1 MRLWTF
7 LRPFPYDAQHYV
19 LEVSLTFT
27 KTQARLF
34 RDNELLAE
42 QSQSHRDAPVTFV
55 FDLPHG
61 LGSDLP
67 DDPSD
72 GPSDDL
78 SDDLPDPLSDAIPA
92 EIPSRVYSDT
102 AEPTQAHPQAHPPQL
117 IARFDNGWRLSV
129 AVVEGAQPVYETH
142 PEPQLKPGRQPIS
155 GVAPSE
161 EEQVELS
168 GLSVEQMSQLSQ
180 RKWQRNKYSIYADM
194 VLGALF
200 FIVGKV
206 TEDLAL
212 AAIIGAGA
220 GLALVVIQRF
230 VKVDLL
236 GGFAVF
242 GTIMLLISAAFSL
255 ALQDDYW
262 VQMKGTV
269 LGLLTAGI
277 FMVDGLL
284 RRGAYFGARIERYMP
299 LPLHHGRI
307 AIGMSLV
314 GAVMA
319 LANYYVANQF
329 TEDFWLTWTTFL
341 DLPLS
346 MALFYAVIFWAR
358 KRATD

>member
-1 MRLWTF
+1 VSEDVYGDSGESDQNRS
-7 LRPFPYDAQHYV
+7 AQLMAGFGNGGALV
-19 LEVSLTFT
+19 ISLIEGGRT
-27 KTQARLF
+27 LY
-34 RDNELLAE
+34 E
-42 QSQSHRDAPVTFV
+42 SH
-55 FDLPHG
+55 
-61 LGSDLP
+61 
-67 DDPSD
+67 
-72 GPSDDL
+72 
-78 SDDLPDPLSDAIPA
+78 
-92 EIPSRVYSDT
+92 
-102 AEPTQAHPQAHPPQL
+102 
-117 IARFDNGWRLSV
+117 
-129 AVVEGAQPVYETH
+129 
-142 PEPQLKPGRQPIS
+142 PGRSLQVDRSPVQA
-155 GVAPSE
+155 VASE
-161 EEQVELS
+161 EELS
-168 GLSVEQMSQLSQ
+168 GLSELSVEQMTQLSQ

-194 VLGALF
+194 ALGALF

-212 AAIIGAGA
+212 AALIGAGA
-220 GLALVVIQRF
+220 GLLLVIVQRF

-269 LGLLTAGI
+269 LGLLTASL
-277 FMVDGLL
+277 FMIDGLL

-299 LPLHHGRI
+299 LPLHHDRI

-314 GAVMA
+314 GVVMA
-319 LANYYVANQF
+319 LANYYVANHF

-358 KRATD
+358 KRTADEPPHEN

>member
-1 MRLWTF
+1 M
-7 LRPFPYDAQHYV
+7 A
-19 LEVSLTFT
+19 
-27 KTQARLF
+27 
-34 RDNELLAE
+34 
-42 QSQSHRDAPVTFV
+42 
-55 FDLPHG
+55 G
-61 LGSDLP
+61 
-67 DDPSD
+67 
-72 GPSDDL
+72 
-78 SDDLPDPLSDAIPA
+78 
-92 EIPSRVYSDT
+92 
-102 AEPTQAHPQAHPPQL
+102 
-117 IARFDNGWRLSV
+117 FDNGGSLAI
-129 AVVEGAQPVYETH
+129 AVIEGGRTVYESH
-142 PEPQLKPGRQPIS
+142 PGRSLQIDRSSVQAVP
-155 GVAPSE
+155 PE
-161 EEQVELS
+161 EAQA
-168 GLSVEQMSQLSQ
+168 GLSDLSIEQMTQSSQ

-194 VLGALF
+194 ALGAIF

-220 GLALVVIQRF
+220 GLLLVVVQRF

-269 LGLLTAGI
+269 LGLLTASL
-277 FMVDGLL
+277 FMIDGLL

-299 LPLHHGRI
+299 LPLHHDRI

-314 GAVMA
+314 GVVMA
-319 LANYYVANQF
+319 LANYYVANHF

-358 KRATD
+358 KQIADDSPHEHR

>member
-7 LRPFPYDAQHYV
+7 LRPFPYDAQRYV
-19 LEVSLTFT
+19 LEVSLTFS

-34 RDNELLAE
+34 RDEELLAE
-42 QSQSHRDAPVTFV
+42 QSHAYTEGPATFV
-55 FDLPHG
+55 FNLPHG
-61 LGSDLP
+61 LTSDLP
-67 DDPSD
+67 NPSD
-72 GPSDDL
+72 EVLGAVSEGVHGD
-78 SDDLPDPLSDAIPA
+78 SGESNRKRSA
-92 EIPSRVYSDT
+92 
-102 AEPTQAHPQAHPPQL
+102 QL
-117 IARFDNGWRLSV
+117 MAGFDNGGSLAI
-129 AVVEGAQPVYETH
+129 AVTEGGRTIYESH
-142 PEPQLKPGRQPIS
+142 PGRSLQVDRS
-155 GVAPSE
+155 SVQTVASE
-161 EEQVELS
+161 EAPG
-168 GLSVEQMSQLSQ
+168 GLSVEQMTQLSQ

-194 VLGALF
+194 ALGALF

-212 AAIIGAGA
+212 AALIGAGA
-220 GLALVVIQRF
+220 GLLLVAAQRF

-269 LGLLTAGI
+269 LGLLTASL
-277 FMVDGLL
+277 FMIDGLL

-299 LPLHHGRI
+299 LPLHHDRI

-314 GAVMA
+314 GVVMA
-319 LANYYVANQF
+319 VANYYVANHF

-358 KRATD
+358 KRSADEPYHGS

>member
-7 LRPFPYDAQHYV
+7 LRPFPYDAQPYV
-19 LEVSLTFT
+19 LEVSLTFS

-34 RDNELLAE
+34 RGNELLAE
-42 QSQSHRDAPVTFV
+42 QSKAYTARQGVFV
-55 FDLPHG
+55 FNLPHS
-61 LGSDLP
+61 LA
-67 DDPSD
+67 
-72 GPSDDL
+72 
-78 SDDLPDPLSDAIPA
+78 DDLPNVLADEVLGAVHEGVHSDSGEPN
-92 EIPSRVYSDT
+92 RKRT
-102 AEPTQAHPQAHPPQL
+102 AQL
-117 IARFDNGWRLSV
+117 MAGFDNGGNLAITV
-129 AVVEGAQPVYETH
+129 IEGGRTVYESH
-142 PEPQLKPGRQPIS
+142 PGRSLQVDRS
-155 GVAPSE
+155 SVQAVAPE
-161 EEQVELS
+161 EAQS
-168 GLSVEQMSQLSQ
+168 GLSDLSIEQMTQLSQ
-180 RKWQRNKYSIYADM
+180 HKWQRNKYSIYADM
-194 VLGALF
+194 ALGALF

-220 GLALVVIQRF
+220 GLLLVVVQRF

-269 LGLLTAGI
+269 LGLLTASL
-277 FMVDGLL
+277 FMIDGLL

-299 LPLHHGRI
+299 LPLHHDRI

-314 GAVMA
+314 GVVMA
-319 LANYYVANQF
+319 LANYYVANHF

-358 KRATD
+358 KHIVDESPHEN

>member
-1 MRLWTF
+1 VSDSEHSDYGE
-7 LRPFPYDAQHYV
+7 PAQAA
-19 LEVSLTFT
+19 SA
-27 KTQARLF
+27 Q
-34 RDNELLAE
+34 
-42 QSQSHRDAPVTFV
+42 VT
-55 FDLPHG
+55 
-61 LGSDLP
+61 
-67 DDPSD
+67 
-72 GPSDDL
+72 
-78 SDDLPDPLSDAIPA
+78 
-92 EIPSRVYSDT
+92 
-102 AEPTQAHPQAHPPQL
+102 
-117 IARFDNGWRLSV
+117 ARFDNGGRLAI
-129 AVVEGAQPVYETH
+129 AVIKGGRTVYESH
-142 PEPQLKPGRQPIS
+142 PGRRLHVNRPS
-155 GVAPSE
+155 GQEVAPE
-161 EEQVELS
+161 EAQGGLS
-168 GLSVEQMSQLSQ
+168 GLSVEQMTQLSQ

-194 VLGALF
+194 ALGALF

-206 TEDLAL
+206 TEDLAF

-220 GLALVVIQRF
+220 GLLLVVMQRF

-269 LGLLTAGI
+269 LGLLTASL

-299 LPLHHGRI
+299 LPLHHDRI

-314 GAVMA
+314 GVVMA
-319 LANYYVANQF
+319 LANYYVANHF

-346 MALFYAVIFWAR
+346 MALFYAVIYWAR
-358 KRATD
+358 KRMADEPPHEH

>member
-7 LRPFPYDAQHYV
+7 LRPFPYDAQRYV
-19 LEVSLTFT
+19 LEVSLTFS

-34 RDNELLAE
+34 RDEELLAE
-42 QSQSHRDAPVTFV
+42 QSHAYTEGPATFV
-55 FDLPHG
+55 FNLPHG
-61 LGSDLP
+61 LTSDLP
-67 DDPSD
+67 NPSD
-72 GPSDDL
+72 EVLGAVSEGVHGD
-78 SDDLPDPLSDAIPA
+78 SGESNQKRSA
-92 EIPSRVYSDT
+92 
-102 AEPTQAHPQAHPPQL
+102 QL
-117 IARFDNGWRLSV
+117 MAGFDNGGSLAI
-129 AVVEGAQPVYETH
+129 AVTEGGRTVYESH
-142 PEPQLKPGRQPIS
+142 PGRSLQVDRS
-155 GVAPSE
+155 SVQTVASE
-161 EEQVELS
+161 EAPG
-168 GLSVEQMSQLSQ
+168 GLSVEQMTQLSQ
-180 RKWQRNKYSIYADM
+180 RKWQRNKYSIYADIA
-194 VLGALF
+194 LGALF

-212 AAIIGAGA
+212 AALIGAGA
-220 GLALVVIQRF
+220 GLLLVAAQRF

-269 LGLLTAGI
+269 LGLLTASL
-277 FMVDGLL
+277 FMIDGLL

-299 LPLHHGRI
+299 LPLHHDRI

-314 GAVMA
+314 GVVMA
-319 LANYYVANQF
+319 VANYYVANHF

-358 KRATD
+358 KRTADEPPHET

>member
-7 LRPFPYDAQHYV
+7 LRPFPYDAQRYV
-19 LEVSLTFT
+19 LEVSLTFS

-34 RDNELLAE
+34 RDEELLAE
-42 QSQSHRDAPVTFV
+42 QSHAYTEGPATFV
-55 FDLPHG
+55 FNLPHG
-61 LGSDLP
+61 LISDLP
-67 DDPSD
+67 NPSD
-72 GPSDDL
+72 EVLGAVSEGVHGD
-78 SDDLPDPLSDAIPA
+78 SGESNQKRSA
-92 EIPSRVYSDT
+92 
-102 AEPTQAHPQAHPPQL
+102 QL
-117 IARFDNGWRLSV
+117 MAGFDNGGSLAI
-129 AVVEGAQPVYETH
+129 AVTEGGRTVYESH
-142 PEPQLKPGRQPIS
+142 PGRSLQVDRS
-155 GVAPSE
+155 SVQTVASE
-161 EEQVELS
+161 EAPG
-168 GLSVEQMSQLSQ
+168 GLSVEQMTQLSQ

-194 VLGALF
+194 ALGALF

-212 AAIIGAGA
+212 AALIGAGA
-220 GLALVVIQRF
+220 GLLLVAAQRF

-269 LGLLTAGI
+269 LGLLTASL
-277 FMVDGLL
+277 FMIDGLL

-299 LPLHHGRI
+299 LPLHHDRI

-314 GAVMA
+314 GVVMA
-319 LANYYVANQF
+319 VANYYVANHF

-358 KRATD
+358 KRSADEPYHGS

>member
-7 LRPFPYDAQHYV
+7 LRPFPYDAQPYV
-19 LEVSLTFT
+19 LEVSLTFS

-34 RDNELLAE
+34 RGNELLAE
-42 QSQSHRDAPVTFV
+42 QSKAYTARQGVFV
-55 FDLPHG
+55 FNLPHS
-61 LGSDLP
+61 LA
-67 DDPSD
+67 
-72 GPSDDL
+72 
-78 SDDLPDPLSDAIPA
+78 DDLPNALADEVLGAVHEGVHSDSGEPN
-92 EIPSRVYSDT
+92 RKRT
-102 AEPTQAHPQAHPPQL
+102 AQL
-117 IARFDNGWRLSV
+117 MAGFDNGGNLAITV
-129 AVVEGAQPVYETH
+129 IEGGRTVYESH
-142 PEPQLKPGRQPIS
+142 PGRSLQVDRS
-155 GVAPSE
+155 SVQAVAPE
-161 EEQVELS
+161 EAQS
-168 GLSVEQMSQLSQ
+168 GLSDLSIEQMTQLSQ
-180 RKWQRNKYSIYADM
+180 HKWQRNKYSIYADM
-194 VLGALF
+194 ALGALF

-220 GLALVVIQRF
+220 GLLLVVVQRF

-269 LGLLTAGI
+269 LGLLTASL
-277 FMVDGLL
+277 FMIDGLL

-299 LPLHHGRI
+299 LPLHHDRI

-314 GAVMA
+314 GVVMA
-319 LANYYVANQF
+319 LANYYVANHF

-358 KRATD
+358 KHIVDESPHEN

>member
-7 LRPFPYDAQHYV
+7 LRPFPYDAQRYV
-19 LEVSLTFT
+19 LEVSLTFS

-34 RDNELLAE
+34 RDEELLAE
-42 QSQSHRDAPVTFV
+42 QSNAYTEGPATFV
-55 FDLPHG
+55 FNLPHG
-61 LGSDLP
+61 LTSDLP
-67 DDPSD
+67 NPSD
-72 GPSDDL
+72 EVLGVVSEGVHGD
-78 SDDLPDPLSDAIPA
+78 SGESNQKRSA
-92 EIPSRVYSDT
+92 
-102 AEPTQAHPQAHPPQL
+102 QL
-117 IARFDNGWRLSV
+117 MAGFDNGGSLAI
-129 AVVEGAQPVYETH
+129 AVTEGGRTVYESH
-142 PEPQLKPGRQPIS
+142 PGRSLQVDRS
-155 GVAPSE
+155 SVQTVASE
-161 EEQVELS
+161 EAPG
-168 GLSVEQMSQLSQ
+168 GLSVEQMTQLSQ

-194 VLGALF
+194 ALGALF

-212 AAIIGAGA
+212 AALIGAGA
-220 GLALVVIQRF
+220 GLLLVAAQRF

-269 LGLLTAGI
+269 LGLLTASL
-277 FMVDGLL
+277 FMIDGLL

-299 LPLHHGRI
+299 LPLHHDRI

-314 GAVMA
+314 GVVMA
-319 LANYYVANQF
+319 VANYYVANHF

-358 KRATD
+358 KRSADAPYHGS

>member
-7 LRPFPYDAQHYV
+7 LRPFPYDAQRYV
-19 LEVSLTFT
+19 LEVSLTFS

-34 RDNELLAE
+34 RDEELLAE
-42 QSQSHRDAPVTFV
+42 QSHAYTEGPATFV
-55 FDLPHG
+55 FNLPHG
-61 LGSDLP
+61 LISDLP
-67 DDPSD
+67 NPSD
-72 GPSDDL
+72 EVLGAVSEGVHGD
-78 SDDLPDPLSDAIPA
+78 SGESNQKR
-92 EIPSRVYSDT
+92 S
-102 AEPTQAHPQAHPPQL
+102 AHLMAG
-117 IARFDNGWRLSV
+117 FDNGGSLAI
-129 AVVEGAQPVYETH
+129 AVTEGGRTIYESH
-142 PEPQLKPGRQPIS
+142 PGRSLQVDRS
-155 GVAPSE
+155 SVQTVASE
-161 EEQVELS
+161 EAPG
-168 GLSVEQMSQLSQ
+168 GLSVEQMTQLSQ

-194 VLGALF
+194 ALGALF

-212 AAIIGAGA
+212 AALIGAGA
-220 GLALVVIQRF
+220 GLLLVAAQRF

-269 LGLLTAGI
+269 LGLLTASL
-277 FMVDGLL
+277 FMIDGLL

-299 LPLHHGRI
+299 LPLHHDRI

-314 GAVMA
+314 GVVMA
-319 LANYYVANQF
+319 VANYYVANHF

-358 KRATD
+358 KRSADEPYHGS

>member
-7 LRPFPYDAQHYV
+7 LRPFPYDAQRYV
-19 LEVSLTFT
+19 LEVSLTFS

-34 RDNELLAE
+34 RDEELLAE
-42 QSQSHRDAPVTFV
+42 QSHAYTEGPATFV
-55 FDLPHG
+55 FNLPHG
-61 LGSDLP
+61 LTSDLP
-67 DDPSD
+67 NPSD
-72 GPSDDL
+72 EVLGAVSEGVHGD
-78 SDDLPDPLSDAIPA
+78 SGESNQKRSA
-92 EIPSRVYSDT
+92 
-102 AEPTQAHPQAHPPQL
+102 QL
-117 IARFDNGWRLSV
+117 MAGFDNGGSLAI
-129 AVVEGAQPVYETH
+129 AVTEGGRTVYESH
-142 PEPQLKPGRQPIS
+142 PGRSLQVDRS
-155 GVAPSE
+155 SVQTVASE
-161 EEQVELS
+161 EAPG
-168 GLSVEQMSQLSQ
+168 GLSVEQMTQLSQ

-194 VLGALF
+194 ALGALF

-212 AAIIGAGA
+212 AALIGAGA
-220 GLALVVIQRF
+220 GLLLVAAQRF

-269 LGLLTAGI
+269 LGLLTASL
-277 FMVDGLL
+277 FMIDGLL

-299 LPLHHGRI
+299 LPLHHDRI

-314 GAVMA
+314 GVVMA
-319 LANYYVANQF
+319 VANYYVANHF

-358 KRATD
+358 KRSANEPYHGS

>member
-7 LRPFPYDAQHYV
+7 LRPFPYDAQRYV
-19 LEVSLTFT
+19 LEVSLTFS

-34 RDNELLAE
+34 RDEELLAE
-42 QSQSHRDAPVTFV
+42 QSHAYTEGPATFV
-55 FDLPHG
+55 FNLPHG
-61 LGSDLP
+61 LISDLP
-67 DDPSD
+67 DA
-72 GPSDDL
+72 L
-78 SDDLPDPLSDAIPA
+78 SDEVLGVVSEGVHGDSGESNQKRSA
-92 EIPSRVYSDT
+92 
-102 AEPTQAHPQAHPPQL
+102 QL
-117 IARFDNGWRLSV
+117 MAGFDNGGSLAI
-129 AVVEGAQPVYETH
+129 AVTEGGRTIYESH
-142 PEPQLKPGRQPIS
+142 PGRSLQVDRS
-155 GVAPSE
+155 SVQTVASE
-161 EEQVELS
+161 EAPG
-168 GLSVEQMSQLSQ
+168 GLSVEQMTQLSQ

-194 VLGALF
+194 ALGALF

-212 AAIIGAGA
+212 AALIGAGA
-220 GLALVVIQRF
+220 GLLLVAAQRF

-269 LGLLTAGI
+269 LGLLTASL
-277 FMVDGLL
+277 FMIDGLL

-299 LPLHHGRI
+299 LPLHHDRI

-314 GAVMA
+314 GVVMA
-319 LANYYVANQF
+319 VANYYVANHF

-358 KRATD
+358 KRSADEPYHGS